1 MDLARRLIDWSDV
14 VTESFTAGAF
24 KRLGFGYEELS
35 RERPDLVMIS
45 TCLRGQSG
53 PQCSYGGYGGQG
65 AALAG
70 IYGVTGWPDRTPHG
84 PWGAYTDFIAP
95 RYGVSALAS
104 ALYHRQRTGQG
115 QHIDL
120 AQVEAGIHFIEPLVL
135 DYTVNG
141 RVALPPG
148 HESPYESPHGIYRT
162 HGVERYIA
170 IGCETAE
177 QWRSLLAVAPLHA
190 FAAPEFD
197 SLQHRLAHDH
207 EIDAALEAWCA
218 DQDAFELAQRLKAA
232 GVPAS
237 AVLRPSDL
245 YEDAQLAHRDFFK
258 VLNHTAMGPTP
269 YDGPVTLFS
278 ETPPA
283 YGPAPCL
290 GEHTEYVLSELLGL
304 SHNQIVGYVEAG
316 AIT

>member
-1 MDLARRLIDWSDV
+1 
-14 VTESFTAGAF
+14 
-24 KRLGFGYEELS
+24 
-35 RERPDLVMIS
+35 
-45 TCLRGQSG
+45 
-53 PQCSYGGYGGQG
+53 
-65 AALAG
+65 
-70 IYGVTGWPDRTPHG
+70 
-84 PWGAYTDFIAP
+84 
-95 RYGVSALAS
+95 
-104 ALYHRQRTGQG
+104 
-115 QHIDL
+115 
-120 AQVEAGIHFIEPLVL
+120 
-135 DYTVNG
+135 
-141 RVALPPG
+141 
-148 HESPYESPHGIYRT
+148 
-162 HGVERYIA
+162 
-170 IGCETAE
+170 
-177 QWRSLLAVAPLHA
+177 LLAVAPLHA